1 MGQRAAKWTSG
12 GELQTIVFNG
22 KDCRVVYQN
31 RASRVFFHNRSSVG
45 VRAIGIRAGDWSIEA
60 MRDRV
65 WRGESFSIID
75 KTIPLRRRPIIV
87 NWSFAPIYDRRDRV
101 TGFISEGF
109 SWLPADE
116 SDIIGRLAAWLESAP
131 PSDGRSTVSFPL
143 ASSPESLAD
152 SRKQL
157 ARSLRLALPPARS

>member
-1 MGQRAAKWTSG
+1 MGIRILANGTTSGEMDLG

-45 VRAIGIRAGDWSIEA
+45 VRAIGIKAGDWSIEA

-65 WRGESFSIID
+65 WRGESFSLID

-87 NWSFAPIYDRRDRV
+87 NWSFAPI
-101 TGFISEGF
+101 
-109 SWLPADE
+109 
-116 SDIIGRLAAWLESAP
+116 
-131 PSDGRSTVSFPL
+131 
-143 ASSPESLAD
+143 
-152 SRKQL
+152 
-157 ARSLRLALPPARS
+157 

>member
-1 MGQRAAKWTSG
+1 MDIG
-12 GELQTIVFNG
+12 GELQTVVFNG
-22 KDCRVVYQN
+22 KDCRVTYQN
-31 RASRVFFHNRSSVG
+31 RASRVFHGRSDIGNRM
-45 VRAIGIRAGDWSIEA
+45 VRLRAGDWSIEA

-75 KTIPLRRRPIIV
+75 KTIPLWGRPIIV
-87 NWSFAPIYDRRDRV
+87 NWSYAPIYDRRDRV

-109 SWLPADE
+109 SRLPAE
-116 SDIIGRLAAWLESAP
+116 SDIIAGLAAWLESAP
-131 PSDGRSTVSFPL
+131 PNDGLSTAWFPL

-157 ARSLRLALPPARS
+157 ARSLRLILLPARG

>member
-1 MGQRAAKWTSG
+1 MDVG
-12 GELQTIVFNG
+12 GGLQSIVFNG

-31 RASRVFFHNRSSVG
+31 RPSRVFHNRSSVG
-45 VRAIGIRAGDWSIEA
+45 VRAIGVKAGDWSIGA

-75 KTIPLRRRPIIV
+75 KTIPLWGRPIIV
-87 NWSFAPIYDRRDRV
+87 TWSCAPIYDRRDRV

-109 SWLPADE
+109 SRLPTEE
-116 SDIIGRLAAWLESAP
+116 SDVIAGLAAWLESAP
-131 PSDGRSTVSFPL
+131 PSDGLSTASFPP
-143 ASSPESLAD
+143 ASSPESLVD

-157 ARSLRLALPPARS
+157 ARSLRLILQPARG

>member
-1 MGQRAAKWTSG
+1 MNTG
-12 GELQTIVFNG
+12 GDLQTIVFNG

-31 RASRVFFHNRSSVG
+31 RASRVFHNRSSIG
-45 VRAIGIRAGDWSIEA
+45 VRAIGIKAGDWSIEA

-75 KTIPLRRRPIIV
+75 KTIPLWGRPIIV
-87 NWSFAPIYDRRDRV
+87 NWSYAPIYDRRDRV

-109 SWLPADE
+109 SRLHSEE
-116 SDIIGRLAAWLESAP
+116 SDIIARLAAWLESAP
-131 PSDGRSTVSFPL
+131 PSDGLSTASFPL

-157 ARSLRLALPPARS
+157 ARSLRSVLQPARG

>member
-1 MGQRAAKWTSG
+1 MDIG
-12 GELQTIVFNG
+12 GGLQSIVFNG

-31 RASRVFFHNRSSVG
+31 RASRVFHKRCDVG
-45 VRAIGIRAGDWSIEA
+45 VRAIGIKAGDWSIEA

-75 KTIPLRRRPIIV
+75 RTIPLWGRPIIV
-87 NWSFAPIYDRRDRV
+87 NWSYAPIYDRRDRV

-109 SWLPADE
+109 SRLSADE
-116 SDIIGRLAAWLESAP
+116 SDIIARLAAWLESAP
-131 PSDGRSTVSFPL
+131 PSDGLSTASFPL

-157 ARSLRLALPPARS
+157 ARSLRLILQPARS

>member
-1 MGQRAAKWTSG
+1 MDK
-12 GELQTIVFNG
+12 GEGLQTIVFNG
-22 KDCRVVYQN
+22 KGCRVVYQN

-45 VRAIGIRAGDWSIEA
+45 VRAIGIKAGDWSIEA

-75 KTIPLRRRPIIV
+75 KTIPLWRRPIIV
-87 NWSFAPIYDRRDRV
+87 NWSYAPIYDRRDRV

-109 SWLPADE
+109 SRLSSEEP
-116 SDIIGRLAAWLESAP
+116 DIIGCLAAWLESAP
-131 PSDGRSTVSFPL
+131 PSDGLSTASFPL
-143 ASSPESLAD
+143 ASSPQSLAD

-157 ARSLRLALPPARS
+157 ARSLRLILQPARG

>member
-1 MGQRAAKWTSG
+1 MDIGA
-12 GELQTIVFNG
+12 ELQTIVFNG

-31 RASRVFFHNRSSVG
+31 RASRIFFHNRSSVG
-45 VRAIGIRAGDWSIEA
+45 MRAIGIRAGDWSIEA

-75 KTIPLRRRPIIV
+75 RTIPLWGRPIIV
-87 NWSFAPIYDRRDRV
+87 TWSYAPIYDRRDRV

-109 SWLPADE
+109 SRLPAE
-116 SDIIGRLAAWLESAP
+116 SDIIAGLAAWLESAP
-131 PSDGRSTVSFPL
+131 PSDGLSTASFPL

-157 ARSLRLALPPARS
+157 ARSLRLILQPARS

>member
-1 MGQRAAKWTSG
+1 MDAG

-65 WRGESFSIID
+65 WRGESFSMIE

-101 TGFISEGF
+101 TGFILEGF
-109 SWLPADE
+109 SRLPGEE
-116 SDIIGRLAAWLESAP
+116 SDIISCLAAWLESAP
-131 PSDGRSTVSFPL
+131 PSDGLSTASFPL
-143 ASSPESLAD
+143 ASSPESQAA

-157 ARSLRLALPPARS
+157 AQSLRLILQPARS